1 MQFLFGAGDFYG
13 VPLTDAQG
21 NAISNPTPI
30 HLGVMQEMSLEFQ
43 GDVKELYGQ
52 YKFAVDVAGGKNK
65 VSGKVKNAQI
75 SGQAVNSLFFGQGM
89 TSGTMMACYSD
100 TAGAAI
106 PSSPYTI
113 TVTPPSSG
121 TFVEDLGVVDSNGVP
136 FTCVASAPA
145 TGQYSVSAGTYTFAA
160 ADTGKLVFIS
170 YRYSATATG
179 AKKISVVNQQMGA
192 APLIK
197 AELQVQYRGKRALVV
212 LYSSIFTKLSLF
224 GTKLDDYSV
233 PEMDF
238 SGFANGANQIADIY
252 VSE

>member
-1 MQFLFGAGDFYG
+1 
-13 VPLTDAQG
+13 
-21 NAISNPTPI
+21 
-30 HLGVMQEMSLEFQ
+30 
-43 GDVKELYGQ
+43 
-52 YKFAVDVAGGKNK
+52 
-65 VSGKVKNAQI
+65 
-75 SGQAVNSLFFGQGM
+75 
-89 TSGTMMACYSD
+89 
-100 TAGAAI
+100 
-106 PSSPYTI
+106 
-113 TVTPPSSG
+113 
-121 TFVEDLGVVDSNGVP
+121 VP

-160 ADTGKLVFIS
+160 ADTTKLVFIS
-170 YRYSATATG
+170 YRYSATAAG

-197 AELQVQYRGKRALVV
+197 AEMQVNYRGKRALVV

>member
-13 VPLTDAQG
+13 IPLTDAQG
-21 NAISNPTPI
+21 NSISNPTPI
-30 HLGVMQEMSLEFQ
+30 HLGVMQEMSLDFQ

-89 TSGTMMACYSD
+89 TSGTMMAAYSD
-100 TAGAAI
+100 TTGAAI
-106 PSSPYTI
+106 PTTPYTI
-113 TVTPPSSG
+113 TPTVPGSG
-121 TFVEDLGVVDSNGVP
+121 TWLEDLGVVDSNGVP
-136 FTCVASAPA
+136 LTCVASAPA
-145 TGQYSVSAGTYTFAA
+145 TGQYMVAAGVYTFAA
-160 ADTGKLVFIS
+160 ADTGKTVFIS
-170 YRYSATATG
+170 YRYSATSTT

-197 AELQVQYRGKRALVV
+197 AELQVSYRGKRALVV
-212 LYSSIFTKLSLF
+212 LYNSIFTKLSLF

-233 PEMDF
+233 PELDF
-238 SGFANGANQIADIY
+238 SAFANGANQIADIY